1 MSCLCWH
8 SCALTLLGTFY
19 TLPENFGIN
28 QTTLQY
34 SLLDQSL
41 PTCNIPAKSSQEE
54 NKKPHEDGGSAV
66 IEMIVL

>member
-1 MSCLCWH
+1 MPL
-8 SCALTLLGTFY
+8 LLGTFY
-19 TLPENFGIN
+19 SLLDVYGIYK
-28 QTTLQY
+28 TTLQY